1 MWQKLNFFSTLLF
14 FDLALCLNL
23 LTCVL
28 GVERFDERKLSL
40 AERVKIFD
48 SLSAA
53 GPNMSADSA
62 GQIIS
67 ADAAWQNMSA
77 DASGQNIG
85 RPPRIGGA
93 TATGWYFRL
102 TLHPR
107 GSLSR
112 DCIIDSC
119 NFWDFMPIKAHSTI
133 RIKFFKI
140 I

>member
-1 MWQKLNFFSTLLF
+1 M
-14 FDLALCLNL
+14 
-23 LTCVL
+23 
-28 GVERFDERKLSL
+28 
-40 AERVKIFD
+40 FD

-67 ADAAWQNMSA
+67 ADAAGQNMSA

-102 TLHPR
+102 TLHHL
-107 GSLSR
+107 GSHDK
-112 DCIIDSC
+112 DCIMHKGGGGAENKGTGC
-119 NFWDFMPIKAHSTI
+119 ETHK
-133 RIKFFKI
+133 KF
-140 I
+140 

>member
-1 MWQKLNFFSTLLF
+1 MWQKLNFFLTLLF
-14 FDLALCLNL
+14 FDLTLCLNL

-102 TLHPR
+102 TLHPH

-112 DCIIDSC
+112 DCI
-119 NFWDFMPIKAHSTI
+119 MP
-133 RIKFFKI
+133 RWGGEG
-140 I
+140 